1 MTKNITWGWTGQA
14 HDASLA
20 VFSKTGL
27 EFASH
32 SERYSR
38 IKNDKNLHPDLI
50 AEALEF
56 GKPDRIYYY
65 ERPWLKKTRQ
75 LYSGQYRLLGKESPT
90 RYMRRYLPDAPRST
104 TVSHHL
110 SHAAAGYY
118 TNPGEK
124 DSAVLVLDSIG
135 EWNTISIWQGTGGKL
150 RKRWSQNYPHSVGIW
165 YSAMTQRIGL
175 KPQEHEYILMGMA
188 AIGDSSKYYDL
199 IKSDFIKQMPSLKDP
214 RTVFKRNCHRG
225 CQDWRTDLNSV
236 QDYADIAAATQRI
249 YEEIFEAYC
258 LITANKT
265 KCKNLVLMGGC
276 ALNCVANPIAY
287 KYFDSVWIM
296 PNPGDAGSAIGCVL
310 AHKKQFMEFTHAYTG
325 HDIDGEYPVKAIIN
339 ELTNKKICAVASGR
353 SEFGPRSL
361 GNRSIFA
368 DPRGVDVKDR
378 VNTIKHREAFRP
390 FAPMILKEHLADY
403 FELPK
408 NFTESPFMQYTLKC
422 RQPHLFPAIVHYDDT
437 SRVQTVDESN
447 GWIYTLLKSWAMKTG
462 CPMLLNTSL
471 NIKGEPL
478 VNTKQDA
485 LRWEQQYGVKVCL
498 PELEIL

>member
-1 MTKNITWGWTGQA
+1 MANNITWGWTGQA

-27 EFASH
+27 EFAGH

-50 AEALEF
+50 AEALKF

-75 LYSGQYRLLGKESPT
+75 LYSGQYSLLGKESPT
-90 RYMRRYLPDAPRST
+90 RYMRKYLPDAPRST
-104 TVSHHL
+104 AVSHHL

-150 RKRWSQNYPHSVGIW
+150 KRKWSQNYPHSVGIW

-188 AIGDSSKYYDL
+188 AIGDANKYYDL
-199 IKSDFIKQMPSLKDP
+199 IKMDFIKQMPSLKDP

-225 CQDWRTDLNSV
+225 CLDWRSDLNTV

-249 YEEIFEAYC
+249 YQEIFEAYC
-258 LITANKT
+258 QITAKKT

-276 ALNCVANPIAY
+276 ALNCVANPIAT
-287 KYFDSVWIM
+287 KYFDSVWI
-296 PNPGDAGSAIGCVL
+296 GDAGSAIGCVL
-310 AHKKQFMEFTHAYTG
+310 AHKKQFMEFTHVYT
-325 HDIDGEYPVKAIIN
+325 
-339 ELTNKKICAVASGR
+339 
-353 SEFGPRSL
+353 
-361 GNRSIFA
+361 
-368 DPRGVDVKDR
+368 
-378 VNTIKHREAFRP
+378 
-390 FAPMILKEHLADY
+390 
-403 FELPK
+403 
-408 NFTESPFMQYTLKC
+408 
-422 RQPHLFPAIVHYDDT
+422 
-437 SRVQTVDESN
+437 
-447 GWIYTLLKSWAMKTG
+447 
-462 CPMLLNTSL
+462 
-471 NIKGEPL
+471 
-478 VNTKQDA
+478 
-485 LRWEQQYGVKVCL
+485 
-498 PELEIL
+498 

>member
-1 MTKNITWGWTGQA
+1 
-14 HDASLA
+14 
-20 VFSKTGL
+20 
-27 EFASH
+27 
-32 SERYSR
+32 
-38 IKNDKNLHPDLI
+38 
-50 AEALEF
+50 
-56 GKPDRIYYY
+56 
-65 ERPWLKKTRQ
+65 
-75 LYSGQYRLLGKESPT
+75 
-90 RYMRRYLPDAPRST
+90 
-104 TVSHHL
+104 
-110 SHAAAGYY
+110 
-118 TNPGEK
+118 
-124 DSAVLVLDSIG
+124 
-135 EWNTISIWQGTGGKL
+135 
-150 RKRWSQNYPHSVGIW
+150 
-165 YSAMTQRIGL
+165 
-175 KPQEHEYILMGMA
+175 
-188 AIGDSSKYYDL
+188 
-199 IKSDFIKQMPSLKDP
+199 
-214 RTVFKRNCHRG
+214 
-225 CQDWRTDLNSV
+225 
-236 QDYADIAAATQRI
+236 
-249 YEEIFEAYC
+249 
-258 LITANKT
+258 
-265 KCKNLVLMGGC
+265 MGGC